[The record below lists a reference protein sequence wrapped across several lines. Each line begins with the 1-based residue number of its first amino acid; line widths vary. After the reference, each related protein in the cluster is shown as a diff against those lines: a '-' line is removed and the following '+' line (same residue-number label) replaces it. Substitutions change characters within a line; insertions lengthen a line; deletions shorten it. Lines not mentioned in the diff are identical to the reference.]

1 MRNKEQY
8 NLEIHNTGKVFLFTA
23 IAIIAFI
30 PIAFFIA
37 TGTTP
42 IWDTVIKA
50 IPFMLG
56 YVAIGIIESVSYAPL
71 LGTGGQYLSFV
82 TGNIANLKL
91 PCAIN
96 SQTIA
101 KTKQGSEEQEIVTT
115 IAIAT
120 SSIVTTLIIVI
131 GLIPLSL
138 YNEEIIALFAP
149 VSPYVLPS
157 IFGGLTV
164 VLFAKFLKLTL
175 VPFIIMLVLSIIT
188 FALGFDLG
196 QSTMIPIGMVIS
208 VVYAFVLYK
217 KKKI

>member
-8 NLEIHNTGKVFLFTA
+8 NLEMHNTGRVFLFTA

-42 IWDTVIKA
+42 MWDTVIAA

-56 YVAIGIIESVSYAPL
+56 YVAIGIIESISYAPL

-96 SQTIA
+96 SQSIA

-138 YNEEIIALFAP
+138 YNEEIIQLFAP
-149 VSPYVLPS
+149 VSPYVLPA

-175 VPFIIMLVLSIIT
+175 VPFLIMLILSIIT

-208 VVYAFVLYK
+208 VAFAFILYK